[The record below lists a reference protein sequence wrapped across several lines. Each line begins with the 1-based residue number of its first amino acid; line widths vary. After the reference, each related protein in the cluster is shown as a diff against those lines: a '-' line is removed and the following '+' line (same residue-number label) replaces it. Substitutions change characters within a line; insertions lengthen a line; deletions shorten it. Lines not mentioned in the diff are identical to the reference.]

1 MFIYIKL
8 VMDNK
13 EILYDIEILD
23 DIENECPICLENL
36 SNLDIAV
43 LSCPKKHRFHFV
55 CIGKWI
61 YSNNNKEKFTCPLC
75 LVKDVV
81 VEDVEKVE
89 GNILI
94 SKIYNTDSVY
104 SPPIILNRFNDK
116 EVSDIELPF
125 SPRYSRH
132 NRHSTHSRY
141 VELTPQNKDEVDV
154 GCCLNPECIIL

>member
-13 EILYDIEILD
+13 EILD

-36 SNLDIAV
+36 SKLDIAV

-89 GNILI
+89 NNILI
-94 SKIYNTDSVY
+94 SKNSAFSTY
-104 SPPIILNRFNDK
+104 SSPIILNRFNDK

-125 SPRYSRH
+125 SPRYTRH

>member
-1 MFIYIKL
+1 MTKKSLMMQLRKVTLLMEQIQLKMELGLL
-8 VMDNK
+8 V
-13 EILYDIEILD
+13 
-23 DIENECPICLENL
+23 
-36 SNLDIAV
+36 
-43 LSCPKKHRFHFV
+43 
-55 CIGKWI
+55 

-94 SKIYNTDSVY
+94 SKNSAFSTY
-104 SPPIILNRFNDK
+104 SSPIILNRFNDK

-125 SPRYSRH
+125 SPRYTRH

-141 VELTPQNKDEVDV
+141 VELTQQNKDEVDV